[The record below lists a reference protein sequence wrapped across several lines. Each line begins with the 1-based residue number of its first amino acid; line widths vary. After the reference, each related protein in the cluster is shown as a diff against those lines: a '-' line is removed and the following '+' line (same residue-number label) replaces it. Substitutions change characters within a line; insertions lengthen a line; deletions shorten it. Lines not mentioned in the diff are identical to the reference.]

1 MAEDDNNYG
10 LSGKLSSE
18 FKRRLNSLKP
28 GQKVRAIVLLH
39 TQDIARTRQASR
51 NNRRTMIDAVRQSA
65 ETAFPEIDEV
75 LRRFDG
81 KRLSDNA
88 SALGSIPIETTAAGI
103 KALATLDQV
112 KTILEDQPVSSLP
125 KLKHA

>member
-1 MAEDDNNYG
+1 MADDNNYG
-10 LSGKLSSE
+10 LSDKLSNE
-18 FKRRLNSLKP
+18 FKRRLNGLKP
-28 GQKVRAIVLLH
+28 GQKVRAIVLLR
-39 TQDIARTRQASR
+39 TQDIARTRQAAR

-65 ETAFPEIDEV
+65 ETALPDIDEV

-81 KRLSDNA
+81 KRLSDNV
-88 SALGSIPIETTAAGI
+88 SALGSISVEMTAAGI

-112 KTILEDQPVSSLP
+112 KAILEDQPVSSLP

>member
-1 MAEDDNNYG
+1 
-10 LSGKLSSE
+10 
-18 FKRRLNSLKP
+18 
-28 GQKVRAIVLLH
+28 
-39 TQDIARTRQASR
+39 
-51 NNRRTMIDAVRQSA
+51 MINAVRQSA
-65 ETAFPEIDEV
+65 ETALPDIDEV

-81 KRLSDNA
+81 KRLSNNV
-88 SALGSIPIETTAAGI
+88 SALGSIPVETTPAGI